1 MLTQYEEYMKR
12 RSELVKAGKS
22 LAEATDQA
30 FLDAYHPK
38 QVEKIDPMSYADR

>member
-22 LAEATDQA
+22 LAEATDRA
-30 FLDAYHPK
+30 FLDAYHPEQPK
-38 QVEKIDPMSYADR
+38 GEDLLSPANQ